1 MRIYNDLLQAADRGE
16 VSALRMLGLSAVFD
30 SVDHELLLRRLEFR
44 FGFTVDVLER
54 IKSYLTINEI
64 LNDHIK

>member
-1 MRIYNDLLQAADRGE
+1 LRIYNDLLQAADRGE

-54 IKSYLTINEI
+54 IKSYPTINEI

>member
-1 MRIYNDLLQAADRGE
+1 
-16 VSALRMLGLSAVFD
+16 VFD

>member
-1 MRIYNDLLQAADRGE
+1 
-16 VSALRMLGLSAVFD
+16 MLDLSAVFD

-54 IKSYLTINEI
+54 IKSYPTINEI